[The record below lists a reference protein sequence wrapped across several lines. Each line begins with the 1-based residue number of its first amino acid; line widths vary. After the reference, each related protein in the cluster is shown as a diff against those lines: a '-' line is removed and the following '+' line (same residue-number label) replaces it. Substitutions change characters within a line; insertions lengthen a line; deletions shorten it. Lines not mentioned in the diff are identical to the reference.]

1 MKRKI
6 NKYDI
11 VLIVFIIVVSSFFII
26 YNGRN
31 VTYSNTNRAVIYSEG
46 KIIGEYVL
54 DVKYINE
61 FTVKTSNGYN
71 KIKIENGEIWIEDAS
86 CPDKY
91 CIHQGKISGSGE
103 NLVCLPNKLI
113 IKVESEKKNKE
124 IDFIA
129 P

>member
-11 VLIVFIIVVSSFFII
+11 SLIILIILISGFFIY
-26 YNGRN
+26 YNSKN
-31 VTYSNTNRAVIYSEG
+31 IAYSNDNRAIIYSENEVV
-46 KIIGEYVL
+46 GEYIL
-54 DVKYINE
+54 SKELKDE
-61 FTVKTSNGYN
+61 FTIKTSNGYN
-71 KIKIENGEIWIEDAS
+71 TIKIEDGKIWIEDAD

-91 CIHQGKISGSGE
+91 CIHQGKISGDGQVI
-103 NLVCLPNKLI
+103 VCLPNKLM
-113 IKVESEKKNKE
+113 IKIVSDEEDKE